1 MLRPQQRQEL
11 LSDQKMLQNKLKNPF
26 IQDKG
31 AVSTQLRRLN
41 TQIETQSPKPFAS
54 DEVDKAVR
62 REAQLKDD
70 ILIGMPSQEEMRKSP
85 PGAIGKHMAW
95 EKRNKQKIKEWKDLR
110 LRLNSGTDDP
120 DIANL
125 EQFRPVS
132 NTLNMH
138 NAHIPGKQYFL
149 PSDEYKEGFDNIEFG
164 KDVEVEKTT
173 PAIEAKINKTKGK
186 WSPERKARHSA
197 AIKAKA
203 AEKRALKEKGEL

>member
-11 LSDQKMLQNKLKNPF
+11 LSDQEMLQNKLKNPF

-54 DEVDKAVR
+54 DEVDKAVK
-62 REAQLKDD
+62 REAHLRDE
-70 ILIGMPSQEEMRKSP
+70 ILAGMPSQEEMRKSP

-95 EKRNKQKIKEWKDLR
+95 EKRNKKKIKEWKGLR
-110 LRLNSGTDDP
+110 LRINSGTDDP

-149 PSDEYKEGFDNIEFG
+149 PSDEYKEGFDGIDFDKEPAAE
-164 KDVEVEKTT
+164 KTIPAVEV
-173 PAIEAKINKTKGK
+173 KISGRA
-186 WSPERKARHSA
+186 WSPERKAKHSA
-197 AIKAKA
+197 TLKAKH
-203 AEKRALKEKGEL
+203 AEKAALREKGEL